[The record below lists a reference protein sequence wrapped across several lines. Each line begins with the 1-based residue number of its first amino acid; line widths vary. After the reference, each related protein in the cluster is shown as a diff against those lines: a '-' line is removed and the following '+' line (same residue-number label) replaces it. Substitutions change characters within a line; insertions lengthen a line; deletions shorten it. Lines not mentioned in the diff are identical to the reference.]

1 MIRETIKEAMQL
13 KGVSAA
19 SLCRQMNINEGTMSN
34 YLKGKYQMS
43 AGKLETMMQIL
54 GIRLII
60 DKSNDKKK

>member
-43 AGKLETMMQIL
+43 AGKLEAMMQIL

>member
-43 AGKLETMMQIL
+43 AGKLETIMQIL